1 MRDGQG
7 EGDSKEG
14 GGGAGRR
21 ERPRKGLGRE
31 AAAGLGVC
39 ERHLKSPSSV
49 TDDIIMGTQLRTE
62 NIRTS

>member
-1 MRDGQG
+1 MGRGRG
-7 EGDSKEG
+7 TARREE
-14 GGGAGRR
+14 GGAGRR